1 MVIFIFFLHIKKK
14 SKNENIKYK
23 KKSLMVLN
31 IKNNEAIFSF
41 LFCLAYII
49 VYSWEIH
56 WFISSMDFNDTL
68 GNSALQ

>member
-1 MVIFIFFLHIKKK
+1 
-14 SKNENIKYK
+14 
-23 KKSLMVLN
+23 MVLN
-31 IKNNEAIFSF
+31 IKNNEAIFFF

-49 VYSWEIH
+49 IYSWEIH